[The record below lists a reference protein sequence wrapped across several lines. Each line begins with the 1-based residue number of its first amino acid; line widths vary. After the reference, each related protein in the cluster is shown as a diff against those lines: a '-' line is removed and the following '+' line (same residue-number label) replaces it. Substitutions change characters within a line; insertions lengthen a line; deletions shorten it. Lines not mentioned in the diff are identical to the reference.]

1 MPGVLWLASYPKSGN
16 TWVRAFIANYLVNA
30 DSPVPIND
38 LPEFVKGDGPKHFY
52 EEVLGFPI
60 TKPLSP
66 KETQELRLLVHK
78 KFAHE
83 SQNTTIVK
91 THNAIAYL
99 DDIPTIN
106 PEATEGAVY
115 IMRNPLDVAL
125 SYAHHY
131 GMTHDEAIERLGS
144 EENALGGTER
154 QVLQFLGSWSQHVRS
169 WIEAPG
175 LKVHVMRYEDM
186 LLEPSDSFSGL
197 VKFPGASRRARA
209 AREGHRIQL
218 VQNAGGPGEVP
229 RVHRG
234 RSRQGACGISGQE
247 RGNGAANR
255 QVPGREPDSLFSVRG
270 NWGLGAT
277 SSPRN
282 RYPASST
289 ITGRWMEAHGYL
301 DERGAPVF

>member
-66 KETQELRLLVHK
+66 RETQELRLRVHK

-115 IMRNPLDVAL
+115 IMRNPLDVVL

-197 VKFPGASRRARA
+197 VKFLELPEESERREKAIEFSSFKTLA
-209 AREGHRIQL
+209 
-218 VQNAGGPGEVP
+218 
-229 RVHRG
+229 
-234 RSRQGACGISGQE
+234 GQE
-247 RGNGAANR
+247 RSQGFIEAVPAREHAAFRGKSVETVPQTARFRGENR
-255 QVPGREPDSLFSVRG
+255 VRFFRSG
-270 NWGLGAT
+270 KLGAWRDQLT
-277 SSPRN
+277 EEQVSRVVDDH
-282 RYPASST
+282 REV
-289 ITGRWMEAHGYL
+289 MEAHGYL